1 MVHLDAIDKRILNR
15 VQSNFPITRQPYQT
29 IADDVGLTEQEVI
42 QRLARLKKV
51 GIIRRIG
58 ANFVPHKVGH
68 VSTLCAAKVPE
79 EKIAQFAEKVN
90 RYRGVTHNYQR
101 DGEYNIWFTFIAPSM
116 ADIDANLRQIT
127 VETGISDII
136 NLPAT
141 QVFKI
146 KAQFDL

>member
-1 MVHLDAIDKRILNR
+1 MVHLDAIDKKILNR
-15 VQSNFPITRQPYQT
+15 VQSNFPITRKPYQT
-29 IADDVGLTEQEVI
+29 IADDLDLTEQEVI
-42 QRLARLKKV
+42 LRLVRLKKV

-127 VETGISDII
+127 VETGITDII

>member
-1 MVHLDAIDKRILNR
+1 MVHLDAIDKKILNR
-15 VQSNFPITRQPYQT
+15 VQSNFPITRKPYQT
-29 IADDVGLTEQEVI
+29 IADDLDLTEQEVI
-42 QRLARLKKV
+42 LRLVRLKKV

>member
-15 VQSNFPITRQPYQT
+15 VQSNFPITRKPYQT
-29 IADDVGLTEQEVI
+29 IADDLDLTEQEVI
-42 QRLARLKKV
+42 LRLVRLKKV

-116 ADIDANLRQIT
+116 AEIEANLRQIT
-127 VETGISDII
+127 VETGITDII